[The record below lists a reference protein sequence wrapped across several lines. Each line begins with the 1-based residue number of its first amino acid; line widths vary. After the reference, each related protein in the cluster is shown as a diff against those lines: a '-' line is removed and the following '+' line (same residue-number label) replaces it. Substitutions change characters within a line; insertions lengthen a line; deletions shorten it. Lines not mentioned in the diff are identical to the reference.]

1 MTVLLLFE
9 FNSFYNASFSSLIAM
24 SRTDYNDQGSPGGS
38 AVKNSHASAGDG
50 GDTGLITG
58 SGRSSGNRK
67 GNPLQYPCL
76 EKPWTEEPGG
86 LQSCRLAS
94 AFQ

>member
-9 FNSFYNASFSSLIAM
+9 FNYFYNTSFPSLIAM

-38 AVKNSHASAGDG
+38 AVNSRASAGDG

-67 GNPLQYPCL
+67 GNPL
-76 EKPWTEEPGG
+76 
-86 LQSCRLAS
+86 SILAWKNHGQRS
-94 AFQ
+94 LAGYSLVVL